1 MQQTIGV
8 AVVAAQLAAT
18 DRRALSQ
25 AWYSALHLADHAPR
39 TTPAR
44 GALAASARIGGSSP
58 LAGSAP
64 PAGISHVPPG
74 GRPAVRA
81 AIPRTA
87 SAEAHERRFARTE
100 LARSIERGLARR
112 TPRSGAVSFAI
123 RTRGAR
129 VMNGPSPLDAYE
141 RVLSRAQDL
150 RDAFRAG
157 NTPLN
162 ADVRSAPQ
170 VVPASD
176 PLSVVP
182 PPGSWLVT
190 RGADGVRAYERDGAL
205 RTSALS

>member
-129 VMNGPSPLDAYE
+129 VHLVVRVDGGRSRVVAVCPAVLRE
-141 RVLSRAQDL
+141 RVERAL
-150 RDAFRAG
+150 AHARFALAAR
-157 NTPLN
+157 
-162 ADVRSAPQ
+162 
-170 VVPASD
+170 
-176 PLSVVP
+176 
-182 PPGSWLVT
+182 
-190 RGADGVRAYERDGAL
+190 GVRTEVA
-205 RTSALS
+205 